1 LAVTTPGG
9 PESPKTK
16 SRVTVF
22 AAVVA
27 LGGIALGAGIWQ
39 MLHAKRSAAARQ
51 SATRINLSVDPIGL
65 DAAAKQVQ
73 LFEQQHPDT
82 RVNIVTVPSASD
94 GRHDLF
100 VKQLSSKSPALD
112 VFWGDVT
119 WAGEFISKGWVLPL
133 TRALTNAD
141 QAAYWKGPMDGCR
154 GPDGAIYCIPSY
166 VDAGVLY
173 YRKDLLDESGLKPPK
188 TWDDL
193 VRISTTVSAKHK
205 DMSGIV
211 FQADQYEGLT
221 VNFLEYAWG
230 NNGSIQSGAK
240 LTAVSR
246 ENEEA
251 LQFMVDM
258 IHKYKIAPAYVLGF
272 QEDFSRRYFEEGK
285 AVFLRNWPYVWRT
298 LKGTPVEDKVGIVPV
313 VHGRNGESAA
323 ALGGWNIMVGRYS
336 QNPEASI
343 ALAGFLGGT
352 EAQTIQ
358 AMDKGDSPAVMA
370 LYHDQKVVA
379 ANPFLPLISDV
390 LGHTRPR
397 PVVGAYRQGSAI
409 FQKYIHQALAAE
421 ITPKAALAKIQQ
433 ELDALQ
439 QP

>member
-1 LAVTTPGG
+1 
-9 PESPKTK
+9 
-16 SRVTVF
+16 
-22 AAVVA
+22 
-27 LGGIALGAGIWQ
+27 
-39 MLHAKRSAAARQ
+39 MLHTKRSTAARQ
-51 SATRINLSVDPIGL
+51 SATQINLSVDPIGL
-65 DAAAKQVQ
+65 DAAVKQVQ
-73 LFEQQHPDT
+73 LFEQQHPDI
-82 RVNIVTVPSASD
+82 RVKIVTVPSASD

-100 VKQLSSKSPALD
+100 VKHLSSKSPALD

-133 TRALTNAD
+133 TRALTDAD
-141 QAAYWKGPMDGCR
+141 QVAYWKGPMDGCR

-343 ALAGFLGGT
+343 ELAKFLGGT

-358 AMDKGDSPAVMA
+358 AIDKGDSPALMA
-370 LYHDQKVVA
+370 LYHDKRVVA

-439 QP
+439 QQ

>member
-1 LAVTTPGG
+1 M
-9 PESPKTK
+9 SPKPN
-16 SRVTVF
+16 SRVALL

-39 MLHAKRSAAARQ
+39 MLHAKPSAAARQ
-51 SATRINLSVDPIGL
+51 SATRIHLSVDPIGFG
-65 DAAAKQVQ
+65 AAAKQVQ
-73 LFEQQHPDT
+73 LFEQQHADI
-82 RVNIVTVPSASD
+82 RVDIVTVPSDSD
-94 GRHDLF
+94 GRHHLF
-100 VKQLSSKSPALD
+100 AKQLSSKSSSLD
-112 VFWGDVT
+112 VFWGDVA
-119 WAGEFISKGWVLPL
+119 WAGEFISKIWLLPL
-133 TRALTNAD
+133 TGVLTDAD

-154 GPDGAIYCIPSY
+154 GPDGAIYCIPSF

-173 YRKDLLDESGLKPPK
+173 YRKDLLDESGLEPPE

-211 FQADQYEGLT
+211 FQADQYEGLM

-230 NNGSIQSGAK
+230 NHGSIQKGAK

-272 QEDFSRRYFEEGK
+272 QEDYSRRYFEDGK
-285 AVFLRNWPYVWRT
+285 AVFLRNWPYVWRR
-298 LKGTPVEDKVGIVPV
+298 LKGTPLEHKVGIVPV
-313 VHGRNGESAA
+313 VHSRNGVSTA

-343 ALAGFLGGT
+343 ELARFLGGT

-358 AMDKGDSPAVMA
+358 AIDKGDSPALMTV
-370 LYHDQKVVA
+370 YHDEKVVA
-379 ANPFLPLISDV
+379 ANPFLPLIYGV

-397 PVVGAYRQGSAI
+397 PVVGAYGQGSAV

-421 ITPKAALAKIQQ
+421 ITPKAALAKIQK
-433 ELDALQ
+433 ELDSLQ
-439 QP
+439 QQ